1 MPVASLIAASGALL
15 GALIATAL
23 LLPAN
28 RQTAGNRQLA
38 LLMCIITAYLLG
50 VTARHASGL
59 AWLSGLQI
67 LGLSI
72 FMLGPTLFLY
82 TRARIIGED
91 QWRPGDVW
99 HTLPLVLLLV
109 DNMVARLAGATEPL
123 SGRYSQA
130 IGVFCYLQ
138 LIGYVAVSL
147 ARLRQARSEP
157 HFSAGALR
165 WLTSL
170 LGAYLLLAL
179 PGLAFALGRW
189 LFDAIAWPQQLW
201 SITLMVGV
209 SYLITF
215 FALLDPEV
223 FHGQQSGKRSGEP
236 RYRTSSLG
244 DDQARALWQ
253 SLEHM
258 MQNDKP
264 YHQAQ
269 LKIGELAASL
279 EVPSSHLSQTINQCA
294 SCSFNR
300 YLNAYRIQ
308 DAKAL
313 LRDTAPGERTML
325 DIALSVGF
333 SSESAFYRHFRT
345 SVGQTPRKYQQKT

>member
-1 MPVASLIAASGALL
+1 MPFASLIAASGALL

-38 LLMCIITAYLLG
+38 LLMCIATAYLLG

-72 FMLGPTLFLY
+72 FLLGPTLFLY
-82 TRARIIGED
+82 TRARIMGDD
-91 QWRPGDVW
+91 QWRPGDIW

-109 DNMVARLAGATEPL
+109 DNVAARFTGATGPL
-123 SGRYSQA
+123 SERYSQA
-130 IGVFCYLQ
+130 VGVFCYLQ
-138 LIGYVAVSL
+138 LIGYVGVSL
-147 ARLRQARSEP
+147 TRLRQARRETR
-157 HFSAGALR
+157 FSAAALR

-170 LGAYLLLAL
+170 LGACLLLAL

-201 SITLMVGV
+201 SITLMVGA

-223 FHGQQSGKRSGEP
+223 FHGQQAVKRSGQP

-244 DDQARALWQ
+244 EEQARALWQ
-253 SLEHM
+253 NLEQM
-258 MQNDKP
+258 MQDDKP
-264 YHQAQ
+264 YLRAQ

-279 EVPSSHLSQTINQCA
+279 EVPPSHLSQTINQCA
-294 SCSFNR
+294 GCSFNR

-313 LRDTAPGERTML
+313 LRESAPGERTML

-333 SSESAFYRHFRT
+333 NSESAFYKHFRT
-345 SVGQTPRKYQQKT
+345 SAGQTPREYQQQA